1 MPVSFFSTAQ
11 TGRIRLD
18 KYIVSDVSCIKWT
31 GNYACDFASCFSSC
45 QFLQAIKL
53 RAVRFQS
60 TAKII
65 KVVIALGFHLFPFR
79 TEKLS
84 PIAPMVLHTSG
95 RVGSR
100 RSLQKPPGEIRG
112 AFLLGDGTIVYVRVF
127 TMHRISGDKGCLW
140 VSIELYLTLIWFES
154 IRTILEPY

>member
-18 KYIVSDVSCIKWT
+18 KYIVSDVSCMKWT

-112 AFLLGDGTIVYVRVF
+112 AFLFGDGTIVYVRVF
-127 TMHRISGDKGCLW
+127 TMHWVSGDKVCLW
-140 VSIELYLTLIWFES
+140 VSFWPYLTLICFRD
-154 IRTILEPY
+154 IRARLERD